1 MIQVF
6 AQEPDIDALGDA
18 LGDNNLDA
26 WDWGQAAIIL
36 AVGMVLGRAAKLVIA
51 RLIRHRRGDDF
62 LADLIGRITGY
73 LIVTFGFVYALES
86 LGVAIG
92 PLLGALGIAGVALA
106 FALQD
111 LLENFV
117 AGIMLQLRRP
127 FGHADEI
134 ISGDHEGRVLSID
147 ARSVTITTPDG
158 ERVEIPSAEV
168 LKNPIVNLTT
178 EGRRRTTVVV
188 GVAYGTDLTH
198 ATDVTLAAAVACDE
212 VVESPPPRVFVETF
226 GASSI
231 DLAVHFWH
239 RPRIADVWSAR
250 HQVALAIDT
259 AFRDNDITIPFP
271 QRTLHFPHE
280 LTDE

>member
-18 LGDNNLDA
+18 LGDSNLDA

-36 AVGMVLGRAAKLVIA
+36 AVGLVLGRAAKLVIA

-198 ATDVTLAAAVACDE
+198 ATDVTLAAAEGCDE

-226 GASSI
+226 GPSSI

-239 RPRIADVWSAR
+239 PPRIADVWSAR
-250 HQVALAIDT
+250 HQVALAIDR